1 MLTKDILIANTAL
14 ASLTEEQ
21 IAAITTLSQND
32 ENSVIAKRIGEI
44 YGALDNDILDSA
56 GIQKNGT
63 EKTYDYLKRVLSEL
77 KGKISDTNTI
87 KKQVEDLT
95 KEKSRLEKAIAEGAG
110 NAEISKVL
118 KQTKADL
125 QNVTNLYTELNKRFD
140 EEREK
145 YKKDLFNVKIES
157 TLQNA
162 YSGIKIKSE
171 LPESVKKVILQQV
184 TDKIKLMNPDYIDDG
199 NNGEK
204 LVFKGENGEILRNP
218 NNQLNPYTVSDMYN
232 KELEALGVLEKP
244 GTKTGTGTNTP
255 NNNGHVFALDIS
267 GVKTRV
273 EAFEAIKSSL
283 LAKGLTVGSEKFEN
297 EMSQAWKDNNIA
309 SLPEK

>member
-14 ASLTEEQ
+14 ASLTDEQ

-110 NAEISKVL
+110 DAEISKVL

-145 YKKDLFNVKIES
+145 YKI
-157 TLQNA
+157 
-162 YSGIKIKSE
+162 
-171 LPESVKKVILQQV
+171 
-184 TDKIKLMNPDYIDDG
+184 
-199 NNGEK
+199 
-204 LVFKGENGEILRNP
+204 
-218 NNQLNPYTVSDMYN
+218 
-232 KELEALGVLEKP
+232 
-244 GTKTGTGTNTP
+244 
-255 NNNGHVFALDIS
+255 
-267 GVKTRV
+267 
-273 EAFEAIKSSL
+273 
-283 LAKGLTVGSEKFEN
+283 
-297 EMSQAWKDNNIA
+297 
-309 SLPEK
+309 